1 MHEIDPGKW
10 INYGVAIVYPA
21 KIPLSRPFA
30 MGRVDKKKKIPI
42 IVFKT
47 PRLGQC
53 SGSAGYWTWVKSGFA
68 KLKSML
74 FALR

>member
-10 INYGVAIVYPA
+10 INYGVAIVYPG
-21 KIPLSRPFA
+21 KIVLSRPFA
-30 MGRVDKKKKIPI
+30 IGRVDKKKKIPI
-42 IVFKT
+42 IVIKT
-47 PRLGQC
+47 PRLGQ
-53 SGSAGYWTWVKSGFA
+53 SSRSAGYWTRVKSGFP